1 MPGQPASGATSPVAE
16 PQPPK
21 LPHPSSTPRLHKSG
35 RQRRGRA
42 IYRQSAGVDLHRWEV
57 EVTPLEDTTFRGRSL
72 TGGRLKP
79 RATFEVRAAFYGA
92 GAPEFG
98 GQPNVRLIR
107 ETHTEDEEL
116 ALAIAKTA
124 EAVLRSGTRELDLV
138 VLAKDVELRRAG
150 R

>member
-1 MPGQPASGATSPVAE
+1 MPGQPVGCAVAD

-21 LPHPSSTPRLHKSG
+21 LPHPSSSPRLHKSG
-35 RQRRGRA
+35 RQNRGRP
-42 IYRQSAGVDLHRWEV
+42 IYRQSAGVDLQRWEI

-98 GQPNVRLIR
+98 SQPNTRLIR

-116 ALAIAKTA
+116 ALAIARTA
-124 EAVLRSGTRELDLV
+124 EAVLRSGNRELDLV
-138 VLAKDVELRRAG
+138 ALAKDVEERRAG
-150 R
+150 